1 MPPVKVRED
10 LYWVGAIDWGIR
22 DFHGYSTNRGSTYN
36 AYLLLDDKITLFDTV
51 KKPLAG
57 QLFHNLQRVL
67 DPEKIDYI
75 VVNHVE
81 MDHTGALPEVIERVK
96 PQKVFCSKM
105 GQKALEAHFPQA
117 KDWPLHVVENGEK
130 IKLGRRE
137 VVFLETR
144 MIHWP
149 DSMVSYLPQEKILI
163 SQDAFGQHYANSM
176 LFDDQVDYCELMQEA
191 AKYYANIV
199 LPFSA
204 QVQKLLATIEEK
216 GLEIDMILPDH
227 GVIWRKYLKDIISA
241 YQRWS
246 AYEAEQRVVV
256 IYATMWKSTEKM
268 ALAVASGIEA
278 EGIPV
283 KVMNADTVHRS
294 DIMTEVMLA
303 KGLAV
308 GSSTLNNH
316 MLPIMADTLT
326 YVKGLRPRKKVGVA
340 FGSYGWSGE
349 AVKHL
354 LKFLEDIKAEVVS
367 EGLKVQYVPTH
378 EDLKTCAELG
388 RKLAQTIKQG

>member
-117 KDWPLHVVENGEK
+117 KNWPLHVVENGEK

>member
-67 DPEKIDYI
+67 NPEKIDYI

-241 YQRWS
+241 YRRWS

-283 KVMNADTVHRS
+283 KVMDADTVHRS

-326 YVKGLRPRKKVGVA
+326 YVKGLRPRKKVGAA

-388 RKLAQTIKQG
+388 RKLAQTIKG